1 MHKGDNIQKY
11 LTDYIYRKE
20 AEEMQKLDFE
30 WFLDNYKNLFEQYGI
45 SYLAIKNQ
53 KVIGSFNSFA
63 EGVEETLKNEPIGT
77 FIIQKCD
84 GTESAYTNYISSMNF
99 M

>member
-1 MHKGDNIQKY
+1 MHTDENIQKY
-11 LTDYIYRKE
+11 FTDNVYKKG
-20 AEEMQKLDFE
+20 AEEMQKIDFK

-53 KVIGSFNSFA
+53 KVIGSFKSFV
-63 EGVEETLKNEPIGT
+63 EGVEQTSKREPIGT

-84 GTESAYTNYISSMNF
+84 GTEAAYTNYISSMNF

>member
-1 MHKGDNIQKY
+1 MNRDGNIEKY
-11 LTDYIYRKE
+11 FTNYSYRKE
-20 AEEMQKLDFE
+20 AEEMQKLDFK

-53 KVIGSFNSFA
+53 KVIGSFKSFA
-63 EGVEETLKNEPIGT
+63 EGVEKTLKNEPIGT

-84 GTESAYTNYISSMNF
+84 GTEAAYTNYISSMNF